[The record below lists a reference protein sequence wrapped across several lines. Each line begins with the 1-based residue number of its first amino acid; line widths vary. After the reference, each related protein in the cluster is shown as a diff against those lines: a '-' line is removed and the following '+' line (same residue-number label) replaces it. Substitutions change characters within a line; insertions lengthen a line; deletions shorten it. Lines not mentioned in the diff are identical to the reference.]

1 MRLRQA
7 GGRGGREACSKMWA
21 FQREQSV
28 PTNTQGITPTY
39 KGSPSKAEAV
49 QAASVQAAAHEK
61 MSLSATRG
69 PR

>member
-1 MRLRQA
+1 
-7 GGRGGREACSKMWA
+7 MWA
-21 FQREQSV
+21 IQREQSV